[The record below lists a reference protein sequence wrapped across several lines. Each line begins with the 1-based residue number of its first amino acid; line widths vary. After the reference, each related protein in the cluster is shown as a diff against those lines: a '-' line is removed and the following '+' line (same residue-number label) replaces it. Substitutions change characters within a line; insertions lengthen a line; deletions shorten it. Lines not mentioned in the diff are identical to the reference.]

1 MNEYS
6 DSGSNTINKSYSGIL
21 GSNPEYSI
29 YFENQ
34 EINLNK
40 SELKLELNENSLQ
53 NLACKNF
60 SKKSSANSSNTRSDE
75 YLATKHRNKKDN
87 EQIKKGEM
95 TKKRS
100 STFKSRMNSFE
111 NTSKINVMVFFSQNS
126 YLLNN
131 IFLKQK
137 SNPK

>member
-1 MNEYS
+1 M
-6 DSGSNTINKSYSGIL
+6 

-40 SELKLELNENSLQ
+40 SELKLEQNDHSLQ
-53 NLACKNF
+53 NLATRKHNKN
-60 SKKSSANSSNTRSDE
+60 SSSNSSNTRSDE
-75 YLATKHRNKKDN
+75 HLASNHKNKKSAEN
-87 EQIKKGEM
+87 NRHGEM

-111 NTSKINVMVFFSQNS
+111 NTSELAKFRK
-126 YLLNN
+126 
-131 IFLKQK
+131 LKMI
-137 SNPK
+137 